1 MTQLQDKTNVLILSL
16 FYCPALNPLSILYM
30 YADELFYGFS
40 RLPSLMADDDN
51 IDADKREYLSAHNTT
66 EIR

>member
-1 MTQLQDKTNVLILSL
+1 
-16 FYCPALNPLSILYM
+16 M

-40 RLPSLMADDDN
+40 RLPSLMADDGDDDN
-51 IDADKREYLSAHNTT
+51 IDADKREREYLSAHTT